1 MSYPFTVFQM
11 ENEGHIFWVA
21 KSIQLKGC
29 VGQGDTQEEAINQL
43 EENEAAWLETAKQMD
58 IPIPEVTIE
67 RASDYSGKMTL
78 RIAAYV
84 HKQAAMYAKR
94 EGVSLNQYINDAI
107 VTQNAL
113 MSIKMAAVS

>member
-1 MSYPFTVFQM
+1 MRYPFTVFQM
-11 ENEGHIFWVA
+11 ECEDHVFWVA

-29 VGQGDTQEEAINQL
+29 VGQGKTQNEAIKEL
-43 EENEAAWLETAKQMD
+43 EENESAWLDTAKQMD

-67 RASDYSGKMTL
+67 RSSEYSGKMTL

-94 EGVSLNQYINDAI
+94 EGISLNQYINDAV

-113 MSIKMAAVS
+113 MSMKMAAM